1 MKKIG
6 ILINDL
12 NFMNS
17 HRNYLTKI
25 INELNTDCEVREFS
39 FGKLFNIFLWL
50 LNCNYYWAISPK
62 TSLIL
67 SMIPLSSKRKIITF
81 SGFGTIGFMNKNLLK
96 FIFHVVRVFNPNIS
110 VTTQNNNDTVFFKD
124 IGFKKVINLGGNGI
138 VENNYLSKV
147 TNTDIIFVGR
157 LLNQKGISDFVNMK
171 KIIDNQIPE
180 NNYEWKVYG
189 LIDKKNPSSWTSDQ
203 IELAKTKG
211 IIFCGFESNILQKMA
226 NGKLLIFPSYRE
238 GLPKTI
244 IEALSVGLPTVG
256 YDVPGVQD
264 ILSFN
269 RDILLENKPKN
280 YYGLADKSVKILT
293 NQKLWSKLN
302 LQGRTNFTANF
313 RKEIT
318 IEKNRDFLK
327 SILN

>member
-124 IGFKKVINLGGNGI
+124 IGFRFDKLFEAIRPP
-138 VENNYLSKV
+138 Y
-147 TNTDIIFVGR
+147 
-157 LLNQKGISDFVNMK
+157 KGS
-171 KIIDNQIPE
+171 
-180 NNYEWKVYG
+180 
-189 LIDKKNPSSWTSDQ
+189 
-203 IELAKTKG
+203 
-211 IIFCGFESNILQKMA
+211 
-226 NGKLLIFPSYRE
+226 
-238 GLPKTI
+238 
-244 IEALSVGLPTVG
+244 
-256 YDVPGVQD
+256 
-264 ILSFN
+264 
-269 RDILLENKPKN
+269 
-280 YYGLADKSVKILT
+280 
-293 NQKLWSKLN
+293 
-302 LQGRTNFTANF
+302 
-313 RKEIT
+313 
-318 IEKNRDFLK
+318 IEKVLK
-327 SILN
+327 SLLK